1 MKKTSL
7 RINGIKDLTRPVLVA
22 LTIGLLCASAFLFGM
37 LETWSRRIS
46 DRLYLPY
53 TADSRIVLVAIDDAS
68 MARLGRWPW
77 DRAVHGELMN
87 RIASAGPLAIG
98 YDVNFPETSDAEN
111 DGALA
116 LAIQQAGK
124 VVLPVELE
132 LSLSSGKDGYTATK
146 FLPPISQIAVSA
158 ARIGHTNT
166 PQDADGVVRRIPLYA
181 SLADS
186 GVIPAFAYRILEV
199 AGIEASLSDG
209 ADNANRV
216 IVHYADKPG
225 AAFPIYS
232 AAEVMDDLE
241 VRKLLKNR
249 IVLVGATA
257 PDLHDNQRVPTSIT
271 QPMNGVEIHA
281 SLLNTLLQKKF
292 LYELPGWILAL
303 WILGIAL
310 LLGIIIP
317 LVRARWSVPM
327 AFLLWI
333 GSVIA
338 AFICFDKGWIVD
350 ILWITI
356 SIIITFSAVM
366 LERRVASEKQKREIR
381 HAFSHY
387 VSSSVVDSILEN
399 PAQLQLGGVR
409 KDMTVMFSDVRGFTT
424 ISEGLSPDA
433 LVKLMN
439 TYLTR
444 MTEIVFKH
452 EGVLDK
458 YIGDAVMAFWNAPL
472 DQEDHAKRAV
482 DTALEM
488 LSELRKMNEE
498 KLFGDLEIKIGVG
511 INSGEMVVGNMGS
524 TDRFDYTVIGDN
536 VNLGSRMEGLT
547 KQYGI
552 ALLISEST
560 KNELPEGE
568 YLIRPIDLVA
578 VKGKS
583 KPIKMY
589 EVIKKVADATDDEKY
604 MVEKYTEALQAYFA
618 KDFFTAAQLTDQL
631 TSQFPADGP
640 SKTLKERVE
649 YFAKEPPAEDWDGA
663 WVMKTK

>member
-1 MKKTSL
+1 
-7 RINGIKDLTRPVLVA
+7 
-22 LTIGLLCASAFLFGM
+22 M

-53 TADSRIVLVAIDDAS
+53 SADSRIVLVAIDDAS

-77 DRAVHGELMN
+77 DRAVHGELIGK
-87 RIASAGPLAIG
+87 IASANPMAIG
-98 YDVNFPETSDAEN
+98 YDVNFPEPSDEVN
-111 DGALA
+111 DTALA
-116 LAIQQAGK
+116 DAIRKAGN
-124 VVLPVELE
+124 VVLPVELD
-132 LSLSSGKDGYTATK
+132 LYSSNGNEAYQVKNY
-146 FLPPISQIAVSA
+146 LPPISQIASAA

-181 SLADS
+181 SLRDS
-186 GVIPAFAYRILEV
+186 SVVPAFAYRILEV
-199 AGIEASLSDG
+199 ARIKVSLIDG
-209 ADNANRV
+209 TDDYNR
-216 IVHYADKPG
+216 IIIHYPDKPG
-225 AAFPIYS
+225 SAFPVYS
-232 AAEVMDDLE
+232 AVDVIDSAEINA
-241 VRKLLKNR
+241 KLRGK
-249 IVLVGATA
+249 IVLVGSTA
-257 PDLHDNQRVPTSIT
+257 PDLHDDQRVPTSIT
-271 QPMNGVEIHA
+271 RPMSGVEIHA
-281 SLLNTLLQKKF
+281 SLLNTLLQRKF
-292 LYELPGWILAL
+292 IFELPKWILAL

-310 LLGIIIP
+310 LLGIVIP
-317 LVRARWSVPM
+317 VVRARWSVPL
-327 AFLLWI
+327 AIILWL
-333 GSVIA
+333 GSVIL

-350 ILWITI
+350 ILWVTI
-356 SIIITFSAVM
+356 AIIISFSAVM
-366 LERRVASEKQKREIR
+366 LERRIESEKQKREIR

-399 PAQLQLGGVR
+399 PSQLQLGGVR
-409 KDMTVMFSDVRGFTT
+409 KDMTVLFSDVRGFTT

-439 TYLTR
+439 TYLTQ
-444 MTEIVFKH
+444 MTDIVFKH

-472 DQEDHAKRAV
+472 DQKDHAKRAV

-488 LSELRKMNEE
+488 LEELKKMNNE
-498 KLFGDLEIKIGVG
+498 KVFGDLEIKIGVG

-524 TDRFDYTVIGDN
+524 TDRFDYTVIGDS

-552 ALLISEST
+552 AFLISEST
-560 KNELPEGE
+560 KAELPEGE

-578 VKGKS
+578 VKGKN
-583 KPIKMY
+583 KPVKMY
-589 EVIKKVADATDDEKY
+589 EVLKKMNDATDDEKY
-604 MVEKYTEALQAYFA
+604 LVKVFTNALEAYFL

-649 YFAKEPPAEDWDGA
+649 YFAKEPPADGWDGA